1 MMPQTHPTQTETVI
15 MQAVTLADKRP
26 VDAMGVVD
34 VISIFMFAKEQA
46 LAIVQHLLNAL
57 LDLSVTAD
65 IAITGPPVTFAL
77 QGFTQILWVH
87 QHAYLVLQGPILTI
101 LALVSALYAKL
112 DATQTCLVLRRA
124 QVLHVRLDLT
134 ERLVLPV
141 CSTALSAKQDPTQ
154 VL

>member
-1 MMPQTHPTQTETVI
+1 MMSQILDQTQTVI
-15 MQAVTLADKRP
+15 MQVVTLADKQP

-34 VISIFMFAKEQA
+34 VISIIMFAKEPA
-46 LAIVQHLLNAL
+46 LAIVQHLLDAL